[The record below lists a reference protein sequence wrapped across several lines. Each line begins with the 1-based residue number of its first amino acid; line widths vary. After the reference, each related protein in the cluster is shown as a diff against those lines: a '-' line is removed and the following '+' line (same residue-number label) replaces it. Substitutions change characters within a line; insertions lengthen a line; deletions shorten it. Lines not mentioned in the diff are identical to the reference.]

1 MTAVSMV
8 VIAGIVQVYEG
19 DITNALPAIF
29 AVFMMVGLMQVFLGV
44 LKLGKYIK
52 YIPYPVV
59 SEFMTGIGVIILI
72 TQLLTAIGYY
82 PTEDTQFVKKFRPV
96 AKEVI
101 LKSILENEIDD
112 QLLVLKNFEVTIEK
126 ARNVTTEQLLTESKT
141 LAKKDSSGVLGAL
154 RTVPVAIQNINGL
167 ELGLNII
174 IIFITFGFKRI
185 TTTIPSTLVVLLGVS
200 IAVYVIDLEV
210 RTIGEIPTGFSM
222 PNFDIITGF
231 IFSATSPYV
240 FTPLILAFLGAI
252 DSLLTSV
259 VADNMT
265 KIKHNPNKEL
275 IG

>member
-174 IIFITFGFKRI
+174 IILLH
-185 TTTIPSTLVVLLGVS
+185 LVLSVLQ
-200 IAVYVIDLEV
+200 
-210 RTIGEIPTGFSM
+210 P
-222 PNFDIITGF
+222 P
-231 IFSATSPYV
+231 
-240 FTPLILAFLGAI
+240 FLQ
-252 DSLLTSV
+252 L
-259 VADNMT
+259 
-265 KIKHNPNKEL
+265 
-275 IG
+275 